1 MPDSG
6 GPSPIIPVAGA
17 AVDRVGEALDGSKTA
32 AGPTAALDGPTAAL
46 VRLSAWI
53 AGGTEQEVRAGL
65 DACQA
70 AGVPDRWVEE
80 LVLQSY
86 LFAGF
91 PRTLN
96 AAREW
101 RARRGASER
110 RAGTAN
116 AGPIPDSRAMV
127 SEVGK
132 EQAAGAMAAEVGMDQ
147 AASAMA
153 ADVGR
158 WQAAGEAT
166 CARVYGRHYEKLRH
180 NIRALHPALDDWM
193 IVEGYGK
200 VLSRDGLD
208 LGRRELCIVAAC
220 TATRQARQLH
230 SHLHGARNVGVPDT
244 AVAAALDALEGAA
257 PPDAL
262 AAARLLWQ
270 RVVGKTGEPRVR

>member
-101 RARRGASER
+101 RARRGASDR

-116 AGPIPDSRAMV
+116 AGPIPASGAMV
-127 SEVGK
+127 SE
-132 EQAAGAMAAEVGMDQ
+132 
-147 AASAMA
+147 
-153 ADVGR
+153 VGR

-166 CARVYGRHYEKLRH
+166 CARVYGRHYEKLRQ

-244 AVAAALDALEGAA
+244 VVAAALDALDGAV

-270 RVVGKTGEPRVR
+270 RVLGKTGEPRVR